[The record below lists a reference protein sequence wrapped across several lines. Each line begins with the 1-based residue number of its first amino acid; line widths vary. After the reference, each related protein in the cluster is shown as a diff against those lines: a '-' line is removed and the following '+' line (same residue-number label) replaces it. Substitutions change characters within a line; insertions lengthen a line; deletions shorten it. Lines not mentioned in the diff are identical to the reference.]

1 MNYHI
6 EFKARAIK
14 DLDGLPREMA
24 RRILDKAGA
33 LRNSLSGDVKSL
45 TNHSPEY
52 RLRVGDYRVLFD
64 VDGDII
70 TIYRVKHRK
79 NAYR

>member
-1 MNYHI
+1 MFYNHQ
-6 EFKARAIK
+6 KK
-14 DLDGLPREMA
+14 
-24 RRILDKAGA
+24 
-33 LRNSLSGDVKSL
+33 L

-64 VDGDII
+64 VDGDKIAV
-70 TIYRVKHRK
+70 YRVKHRK